1 MDYILSQTLRYG
13 CDATHVHTPALLY
26 AQIACM
32 FIPIII
38 IIYFLLF

>member
-13 CDATHVHTPALLY
+13 RDATHVHTPALLY

-32 FIPIII
+32 LIPII